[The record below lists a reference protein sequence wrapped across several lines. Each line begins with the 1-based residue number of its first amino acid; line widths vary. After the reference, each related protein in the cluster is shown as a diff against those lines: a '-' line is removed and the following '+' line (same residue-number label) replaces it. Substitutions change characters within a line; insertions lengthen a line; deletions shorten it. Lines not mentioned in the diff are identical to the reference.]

1 MKKWPEIITKILS
14 IRLSLLVVCEVAL
27 LLLTSLVVMFY
38 FSRQALRK
46 EELNN
51 AEQTLEGTVQRIDNI
66 LLGVEQLTDNV
77 YRDLLLHLDEP
88 DRMFYYSRRIVECN
102 PYIVGCAIVFK
113 PYYYPDREL
122 FMAYVHRKGNSLS
135 SDGNSELVTQ
145 DTFTNKPYTQQTW
158 YTEPMTTCKAC
169 WTNPLKNEYT
179 ENEALSTFCLPIL
192 DQDSECVGVIAV
204 DLPIALL
211 SKIILDVK
219 PSPNG
224 YATLLARNGS
234 YIVHPDSEKLLP
246 RGMLE
251 PWSMSHKKWKKKL
264 GWWLYQR
271 KDVQKAACVYAT
283 AMMEAEHV
291 TELGITTCKA
301 VIPNGIETDAYPC
314 KTSFDVVR
322 KQVLF
327 LGRIHVKKG
336 IEILFDAWKR
346 VYPEYPEWQLLVV
359 GNGEAEYK
367 HSLENKAE
375 ILGLKD
381 CIKILPPMFGAAK
394 TKIYHESAIFCLP
407 SYSENFGMTIAES
420 MSCGTPVITTTNCP
434 WEILDESKIGWCV
447 DLSVD
452 NIERALREAMTMTP
466 TDLYEM
472 GQQASKLINENYDYR
487 VVTRN
492 TLRLYKWLL
501 NSGEKPEFIYD

>member
-1 MKKWPEIITKILS
+1 MKVLTFVSSLDLNSGGPS
-14 IRLSLLVVCEVAL
+14 RSVPLLVKGLAELGVDIAL
-27 LLLTSLVVMFY
+27 MTIRSENMNIH
-38 FSRQALRK
+38 A
-46 EELNN
+46 
-51 AEQTLEGTVQRIDNI
+51 LEGTTAKLKLFEPSFSRKEIRQYLIAEGFDLIQIQSMWELSYHKVMAEARK
-66 LLGVEQLTDNV
+66 LG
-77 YRDLLLHLDEP
+77 
-88 DRMFYYSRRIVECN
+88 I
-102 PYIVGCAIVFK
+102 PYIV
-113 PYYYPDREL
+113 
-122 FMAYVHRKGNSLS
+122 
-135 SDGNSELVTQ
+135 T
-145 DTFTNKPYTQQTW
+145 
-158 YTEPMTTCKAC
+158 
-169 WTNPLKNEYT
+169 
-179 ENEALSTFCLPIL
+179 
-192 DQDSECVGVIAV
+192 
-204 DLPIALL
+204 
-211 SKIILDVK
+211 
-219 PSPNG
+219 
-224 YATLLARNGS
+224 
-234 YIVHPDSEKLLP
+234 P

-283 AMMEAEHV
+283 ARMEAEHV

-346 VYPEYPEWQLLVV
+346 VYPDYSKWQLLVV
-359 GNGEAEYK
+359 GNGEADYK

-394 TKIYHESAIFCLP
+394 TKIYQESAMFCLP
-407 SYSENFGMTIAES
+407 SYSENFGMTIAEA
-420 MSCGTPVITTTNCP
+420 MSCGTPVITTKNCP
-434 WEILDESKIGWCV
+434 WEILNESKIGWCI

-472 GQQASKLINENYDYR
+472 GQQASKLISENYDYR

-501 NSGEKPEFIYD
+501 NSGEKPEFVYG